1 MSSQIDFYDARAAE
15 SRSAAEAATLD
26 NVRDRCVRAA
36 EAWEAMAA
44 RARRGDTFRAKQA
57 ADKAAAALAAE

>member
-1 MSSQIDFYDARAAE
+1 MSTQIDFYETRAAE
-15 SRSAAEAATLD
+15 ARSAAEAATLG
-26 NVRDRCVRAA
+26 NVRDRNVRAA

-57 ADKAAAALAAE
+57 ADKAAAALTEE